1 MNMRLPTLPISAV
14 IAGLAGVLLS
24 ACQAPDKSAAGRRT
38 INVVGIGKAKTLPD
52 QVEITIKAEFTR
64 PAMKDAVRETQS
76 TMDEVLSVSRKYV
89 KEPSDIKTSSI
100 SANKDYE
107 YDNRGKSI
115 FKGYQAS
122 QAIDI
127 TLKDISRFE
136 KFTAEILATRV
147 SRIENLTFSNSKEDS
162 ILREVDLLAIDDA
175 FNTAKKICERTHV
188 TLGPIL
194 HISNYGPTNDE
205 EMSGNQVRQRG
216 SIGLYGKGFGGRG
229 FQISP
234 EILVYS
240 KTAYIT
246 YAIE

>member
-1 MNMRLPTLPISAV
+1 MKLPTLPILPV
-14 IAGLAGVLLS
+14 IAGLACMWLG
-24 ACQAPDKSAAGRRT
+24 ACQAPEKPAAVHRT

-52 QVEITIKAEFTR
+52 QVEVTIKAEFTR
-64 PAMKDAVRETQS
+64 PAMRDAVKETQV
-76 TMDEVLSVSRKYV
+76 TIDEVLLVARKYV
-89 KEPSDIKTSSI
+89 KDALDIKTSSI
-100 SANKDYE
+100 SANKDYD

-136 KFTAEILATRV
+136 KFTEEILATRV
-147 SRIENLTFSNSKEDS
+147 SRIENLTFSNSQADS

-175 FNTAKKICERTHV
+175 NNSARKICERTHV
-188 TLGPIL
+188 KLGPIL
-194 HISNYGPTNDE
+194 HISNYGPTDDE
-205 EMSGNQVRQRG
+205 EMNGNQARRHG
-216 SIGLYGKGFGGRG
+216 SIGLYGKGIGGRG

-234 EILVYS
+234 EILIYS

-246 YAIE
+246 YGIE